1 MCSPFLPTHTY
12 TRTQAL
18 AFMYDKDLVQLL
30 FSGAQERYG
39 DRAGGYTRI
48 KWPSGIDGTAYR
60 RRGDGV
66 EMAIIELV

>member
-1 MCSPFLPTHTY
+1 
-12 TRTQAL
+12 
-18 AFMYDKDLVQLL
+18 MYDKDLVQLL